1 MKPLLHF
8 VLASLFAFVASA
20 DHAVV
25 SFEAESFT
33 EQSNHELRSWH
44 LTSAT
49 SIPQIEPDADPAHLE
64 GASGGAYLE
73 ILPDSRRN
81 HDEKL
86 IKGVNFSPEPG
97 QMAILK
103 YRIAFPKPG
112 KYYVWARVY
121 STGTEDNGF
130 HIGLNGEW
138 PESGQRWQTVVKNR
152 WHWECKQR
160 TEEVHIGVPMQLFLE
175 IPSAGEHEILISMRE
190 DGCELDKLVLATDL
204 DFRPEGYTREPEK
217 QKALSKAVP
226 SS

>member
-1 MKPLLHF
+1 MKIPTLLLF
-8 VLASLFAFVASA
+8 ATALATLASAEE
-20 DHAVV
+20 AVV
-25 SFEAESFT
+25 SFEAEDFL
-33 EQSNHELRSWH
+33 EQSANDVRSWH
-44 LTSAT
+44 LTSAE
-49 SIPQIEPDADPAHLE
+49 SVPAIEPDADPAHLE

-86 IKGVNFSPEPG
+86 IRGVNFSPEPG
-97 QMAILK
+97 QLAILN
-103 YRIAFPKPG
+103 YRITFPKAG
-112 KYYVWARVY
+112 KYYVWARVF

-138 PESGQRWQTVVKNR
+138 PESGRRWQTVVKHR

-160 TEEVHIGVPMQLFLE
+160 TEEVHIGVPMQLFLD

-190 DGCELDKLVLATDL
+190 DGCELDKLVLATDR
-204 DFRPEGYTREPEK
+204 DFRPEGYYRETK
-217 QKALSKAVP
+217 VSKSP